1 MFSVSHSHSFSPSLY
16 ASLSFSLTVNLLQR
30 ERKQRKL
37 YLEEWSLGD
46 DDAEG
51 ARGFSVAEKLESSK
65 FAQAGMVREMRGS
78 DLTVA

>member
-1 MFSVSHSHSFSPSLY
+1 LHLPESHLLMCSVF
-16 ASLSFSLTVNLLQR
+16 FSLFLSLLQR

-37 YLEEWSLGD
+37 YLEEWTLGD
-46 DDAEG
+46 DDGEG
-51 ARGFSVAEKLESSK
+51 TRGFSVAEKLESSK